1 MLWFFVIY
9 SVLGVV
15 LTLVSAV
22 VTLAALARIRRRIV
36 ALQAQSRGE
45 AVAGWD
51 RLIDRLVPEPVMIDT
66 FPRMSLATELMELTG
81 QRRAWLRGRD
91 TQHRRGN
98 PRGPNSPD
106 MPPGP
111 DPGVAKEIGHR
122 WLRGCYLRH
131 RRGDLTPAE
140 AQTEFGSNRYG

>member
-51 RLIDRLVPEPVMIDT
+51 RLIDRLV
-66 FPRMSLATELMELTG
+66 TG
-81 QRRAWLRGRD
+81 TLCSIRLDRKKVSASYR
-91 TQHRRGN
+91 
-98 PRGPNSPD
+98 
-106 MPPGP
+106 
-111 DPGVAKEIGHR
+111 
-122 WLRGCYLRH
+122 
-131 RRGDLTPAE
+131 
-140 AQTEFGSNRYG
+140 

>member
-66 FPRMSLATELMELTG
+66 FPWMSLATELMELTG
-81 QRRAWLRGRD
+81 QRRAWLRWPG
-91 TQHRRGN
+91 H
-98 PRGPNSPD
+98 PASPWE
-106 MPPGP
+106 PPGAQQP
-111 DPGVAKEIGHR
+111 
-122 WLRGCYLRH
+122 RH
-131 RRGDLTPAE
+131 A
-140 AQTEFGSNRYG
+140 AWS